1 MKRLDEVDWGSF
13 RMLDILDISPC
24 SFTGRS
30 SSPHGNVPYVG
41 ATNRNNGVLDFLDVS
56 SDGVIEGNCIVFIC
70 NGQGS
75 IGYSIYRESSFV
87 GSVDVKIGRSPYLNR
102 YVGTFITTAADK
114 MRTHYSF
121 GYKRTL
127 SRLKNEIIR
136 LPQTKDGDPDY
147 AFMEEYMKEI
157 ERKMLLRYR
166 CYLEEHKLSISNTS
180 CSNVEYRTFK
190 IGSLFTVKR
199 PNSRNKD
206 NYDKGDVCF
215 VASGA
220 ENNGVVKYCSPK
232 IGEQLD
238 AGNCL
243 TVSPV
248 DGSCFYQPADFL
260 GRGGGGSSILLL
272 YSKNFVLNKYIGLYI
287 SEAIKKTT
295 TSKYCYGHMATNESI
310 IRDTIQLPVTS
321 SGEVDYTYMEKYMK
335 AKEAEMLKRYIDYK
349 LAKI

>member
-1 MKRLDEVDWGSF
+1 MKTFLPFRVLDLFIPRKGNQKTMNALSIGKTPLVSAKKINNGYKDFVEIEQKEIYKGHCITLNNDGDGGVGIAYYQPTSFALDTHVTALYPKIPMSKYQMLYIANCITKQRLLFSH
-13 RMLDILDISPC
+13 
-24 SFTGRS
+24 GRS
-30 SSPHGNVPYVG
+30 I
-41 ATNRNNGVLDFLDVS
+41 NNKRIKQLTVMLPVNK
-56 SDGVIEGNCIVFIC
+56 DGV
-70 NGQGS
+70 
-75 IGYSIYRESSFV
+75 
-87 GSVDVKIGRSPYLNR
+87 
-102 YVGTFITTAADK
+102 
-114 MRTHYSF
+114 
-121 GYKRTL
+121 
-127 SRLKNEIIR
+127 
-136 LPQTKDGDPDY
+136 PDY

-166 CYLEEHKLSISNTS
+166 CYLEEYKLSISNTS

-206 NYDKGDVCF
+206 NYDEGDVCF